1 MTRPPFAELSA
12 LAIRELNAWIARQAL
27 WSQRLHDVLDEH
39 VLPAASEFG
48 LGREEVFDELDDFAG
63 EAWGAALE
71 DLCTRR
77 YADPPA
83 NLVEDFLKKR
93 GYRLPPPAKIYLDV
107 LRDSAPGIYEV
118 VAVAPGRGMTL
129 RDLLIEGE
137 PFDVIEFSGS
147 REVVLWDR
155 LAARV
160 VVHGGKR
167 VFTGVIVPLR
177 DKQGEAL
184 LNDLRKLLHAHFER
198 RDSVVTG
205 ETFRA
210 EATGV
215 LRDAASLIAVMRVCE
230 ILSSARRPPPGLVNR
245 DGDPFE
251 SVEASYA
258 FAAKRRKEIVAKLD
272 AEPALLRVGLRP
284 ATWQWTGQAENG
296 LAEVTA
302 PGERLMIDAH
312 AMADAGQ
319 VVLASF
325 KVAGTRFTISVN
337 SRRRFT
343 RAQAL
348 VEPLLAGLIGE
359 PAIEIMSVEAAMAE
373 SGDAVKPPRRI
384 LPSKL
389 ERQIEQRLLSS
400 HYRKWLDDRLPILG
414 GKTPREAA
422 RDFAGRESLVALL
435 KDFEKMDARRARE
448 TGGVAYDAS
457 WLWRELGIEHLRR

>member
-1 MTRPPFAELSA
+1 MTRPPVAEFSA

-27 WSQRLHDVLDEH
+27 WSQRLQAVLDEH

-48 LGREEVFDELDDFAG
+48 IEREALFDELDDVAG
-63 EAWGAALE
+63 EVRGAALE

-83 NLVEDFLKKR
+83 NLVEDFLRKR

-107 LRDSAPGIYEV
+107 LRNSAPGIYEV

-167 VFTGVIVPLR
+167 VFTGVIVLLR
-177 DKQGEAL
+177 DDRGEEL

-205 ETFRA
+205 QTFRA
-210 EATGV
+210 EAAGV
-215 LRDAASLIAVMRVCE
+215 LRDAASLIAVMRIGE
-230 ILSSARRPPPGLVNR
+230 ILARARRPPPGLVNR

-272 AEPALLRVGLRP
+272 AEPALVRVGSRP
-284 ATWQWTGQAENG
+284 AMWQWTGTADSE

-302 PGERLMIDAH
+302 PRERMMIDAH
-312 AMADAGQ
+312 SIFDAGQ

-348 VEPLLAGLIGE
+348 VEPLLAGLVGE
-359 PAIEIMSVEAAMAE
+359 PAIEIMSVEEAMAE
-373 SGDAVKPPRRI
+373 SGDAVEPPLRT
-384 LPSKL
+384 LPRKI

-400 HYRKWLDDRLPILG
+400 HYRKWLDDKLPILG

-422 RDFAGRESLVALL
+422 RDFAGRERLVALL
-435 KDFEKMDARRARE
+435 KDLENIEARRARK
-448 TGGVAYDAS
+448 TGVAYDAS

>member
-1 MTRPPFAELSA
+1 MTRPPFAEFSA

-27 WSQRLHDVLDEH
+27 WSQRLQDVLDEH

-48 LGREEVFDELDDFAG
+48 IEREALFDELDDVAG
-63 EAWGAALE
+63 EVRGAALE

-83 NLVEDFLKKR
+83 NLVEDFLRKR

-107 LRDSAPGIYEV
+107 LRNSAPGIYEV

-167 VFTGVIVPLR
+167 VFTGVIVLLR
-177 DKQGEAL
+177 DDRGEEL

-205 ETFRA
+205 QTFRA
-210 EATGV
+210 EAAGV
-215 LRDAASLIAVMRVCE
+215 LRDAASLIAVMRIGE
-230 ILSSARRPPPGLVNR
+230 ILARARRPPPGLVNR

-272 AEPALLRVGLRP
+272 AAPALVRVGSRP
-284 ATWQWTGQAENG
+284 AMWQWTGTADSE

-302 PGERLMIDAH
+302 PRERMMIDAH
-312 AMADAGQ
+312 SIFDAGQ

-348 VEPLLAGLIGE
+348 VEPLLAGLVGE
-359 PAIEIMSVEAAMAE
+359 PAIEIMSVEEAMAE
-373 SGDAVKPPRRI
+373 SGDAVEPPRRI
-384 LPSKL
+384 LPRKI

-400 HYRKWLDDRLPILG
+400 HYRKWLDDKLPILG

-422 RDFAGRESLVALL
+422 RDFAGRERLVALL
-435 KDFEKMDARRARE
+435 KDLENIEARRARE
-448 TGGVAYDAS
+448 TGVAYDAS
-457 WLWRELGIEHLRR
+457 WLWRELGIEHLRC

>member
-1 MTRPPFAELSA
+1 
-12 LAIRELNAWIARQAL
+12 
-27 WSQRLHDVLDEH
+27 
-39 VLPAASEFG
+39 
-48 LGREEVFDELDDFAG
+48 
-63 EAWGAALE
+63 
-71 DLCTRR
+71 
-77 YADPPA
+77 
-83 NLVEDFLKKR
+83 
-93 GYRLPPPAKIYLDV
+93 
-107 LRDSAPGIYEV
+107 
-118 VAVAPGRGMTL
+118 
-129 RDLLIEGE
+129 
-137 PFDVIEFSGS
+137 
-147 REVVLWDR
+147 
-155 LAARV
+155 
-160 VVHGGKR
+160 
-167 VFTGVIVPLR
+167 
-177 DKQGEAL
+177 
-184 LNDLRKLLHAHFER
+184 
-198 RDSVVTG
+198 
-205 ETFRA
+205 
-210 EATGV
+210 
-215 LRDAASLIAVMRVCE
+215 
-230 ILSSARRPPPGLVNR
+230 
-245 DGDPFE
+245 
-251 SVEASYA
+251 
-258 FAAKRRKEIVAKLD
+258 
-272 AEPALLRVGLRP
+272 
-284 ATWQWTGQAENG
+284 
-296 LAEVTA
+296 
-302 PGERLMIDAH
+302 MIDAH